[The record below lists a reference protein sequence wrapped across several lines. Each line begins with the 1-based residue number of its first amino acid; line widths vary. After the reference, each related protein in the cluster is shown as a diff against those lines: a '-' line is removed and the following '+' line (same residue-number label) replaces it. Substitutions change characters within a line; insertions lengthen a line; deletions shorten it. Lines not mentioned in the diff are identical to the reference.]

1 MLTLFI
7 VNEIDKMFSYLSL
20 LFSLCLSLVSPVLAN
35 VLSFSCYFCVVSC
48 FSILFSWFPV
58 CSLIVS
64 LVKSDRIS
72 TFPRLNVQKQI
83 GFLRCCFSQLSI
95 SCVCLSCVSLFL
107 SCSLCV
113 LSCSLSVLSFL
124 SLVLSCVLSVSRVLS
139 LIRSLSLWF
148 SIFVYIIIMCV
159 SCLLYFSHFVYLK
172 AYKSMTYKSMTYPLF
187 RIQNVQEPIG
197 FIMFFQC
204 VATCVRF

>member
-35 VLSFSCYFCVVSC
+35 VLFFRAISVQFLFFFFNLALLVSRLLSNC
-48 FSILFSWFPV
+48 
-58 CSLIVS
+58 S

-72 TFPRLNVQKQI
+72 TFLKKIVQTPI
-83 GFLRCCFSQLSI
+83 GFLRCGFSWLSI
-95 SCVCLSCVSLFL
+95 TCVCLSCVSLFL

-124 SLVLSCVLSVSRVLS
+124 SLVLSCVLSVSLVFS
-139 LIRSLSLWF
+139 LIRSLSLLF
-148 SIFVYIIIMCV
+148 SIFVYIICV
-159 SCLLYFSHFVYLK
+159 SLVFSIFSHFVYLK
-172 AYKSMTYKSMTYPLF
+172 AYKSITY
-187 RIQNVQEPIG
+187 
-197 FIMFFQC
+197 
-204 VATCVRF
+204 